1 MSRLTYAVCV
11 IGAIAA
17 GAAAAVVPHLKM
29 PSAATTS
36 ESLGL
41 PAAGGMP
48 GGPPASGGGL

>member
-36 ESLGL
+36 ESLRL
-41 PAAGGMP
+41 TAAVGIP
-48 GGPPASGGGL
+48 GATPT